1 MRKIAACALEDH
13 DHFVNIYV
21 NDDAMTVSLFAPYGG
36 DGGDGGGAKLTSEQA
51 KIFLDQHNTAP
62 FMRNDGVIVSGADLA
77 AGLPGDF
84 MCLGKTTYF
93 ANPPAPANASVEY
106 YGSGE
111 ISDRRSMAW
120 FLKSGWLSAPTVRNP
135 MSYFTKAGTMR
146 TLQLERMQLAVQLIM
161 PFATEPLTS
170 DYNSIQF
177 NYSPEYGYRCNLPVE
192 EFTLDQLQNH
202 ENGWSPNPVLSLVG
216 PDVVAAESDAEFTV
230 SMTWEDGSVIP
241 HDSEIY
247 IDSTGGYVPL
257 CRLKLGEGAGKFR
270 VRALGLRSG
279 ESFKVK
285 VGWRYFT
292 GAAEKTVTV
301 A

>member
-1 MRKIAACALEDH
+1 MKKIAGCALEDH
-13 DHFVNIYV
+13 DHFVNICV
-21 NDDAMTVSLFAPYGG
+21 NDDGMTVSLFAPHNGESSSTI
-36 DGGDGGGAKLTSEQA
+36 LSSEQA
-51 KIFLDQHNTAP
+51 AVFLDQHNTEP
-62 FMRNDGVIVSGADLA
+62 FMQNNGVIVSGADLK
-77 AGLPGDF
+77 AGLSGNF

-93 ANPPAPANASVEY
+93 ANPPAAENASTEC

-111 ISDRRSMAW
+111 VTDHRSMAW
-120 FLKSGWLSAPTVRNP
+120 FVKSGWLSAPTTRNP

-216 PDVVAAESDAEFTV
+216 PDVVAADSDAEFTV